1 MMGKE
6 IVISLKVIE
15 FFLIA
20 RAINRTYA
28 NIYRFEYIILVFLY
42 FNHFLLVYSILDIEN
57 HAFHPSLAIV
67 SNIFVS
73 PLDKNIYN
81 QILTL
86 SASYFRTNVFI
97 QF

>member
-81 QILTL
+81 QILIL

>member
-67 SNIFVS
+67 SIINRN
-73 PLDKNIYN
+73 LE
-81 QILTL
+81 
-86 SASYFRTNVFI
+86 YFRFST
-97 QF
+97 

>member
-57 HAFHPSLAIV
+57 HAFHPTFG
-67 SNIFVS
+67 NC
-73 PLDKNIYN
+73 IY
-81 QILTL
+81 
-86 SASYFRTNVFI
+86 Y
-97 QF
+97 